1 MSKCNKIASYLLFYT
16 KFIDSVQKLIK
27 ILTLQVIESLR
38 QSTRDKIIL
47 YINLLIIVTGSIG
60 LYVYFSINPFS
71 QEEILNLQKEV
82 LKNISRS
89 LANQENVS
97 S

>member
-1 MSKCNKIASYLLFYT
+1 MKM
-16 KFIDSVQKLIK
+16 
-27 ILTLQVIESLR
+27 LTLQVIESLR

-47 YINLLIIVTGSIG
+47 YINLLVIVTGSIG

-71 QEEILNLQKEV
+71 QEEVLNLQKEV
-82 LKNISRS
+82 LNNISRS
-89 LANQENVS
+89 LANQENIS